1 MDLVFDFLIVES
13 FKQDNMERE
22 RGEAVKQET
31 GFYVTE
37 RDGLEVTYGLVVF
50 LVDELREET
59 EYNVDGKHTLHGVV
73 KHEETIVRGEAKAR
87 QISRKE
93 GRDQGKDR
101 NRE

>member
-1 MDLVFDFLIVES
+1 LDLVFDFLIVES
-13 FKQDNMERE
+13 FKQDNVERE

-37 RDGLEVTYGLVVF
+37 CDGLEVAYGLVVF
-50 LVDELREET
+50 LVDELREEA

-73 KHEETIVRGEAKAR
+73 QHEEAIMRGEAEAR
-87 QISRKE
+87 QICGEE

-101 NRE
+101 DCE